1 MIFIYFN
8 RQRGDK
14 TMIFKYLFCLV
25 MIISIWDINI
35 LLSGGKMTENN
46 IKLTKPKFTGKLS
59 LEEAIHNRRT
69 IRSYSDKP
77 VMIEELSQLL
87 WACQGVTSSDGKR
100 SAPSAGA
107 LYPLE
112 IFIVGGN
119 VKDLGAGI
127 YRYKP
132 DEHTLKLVESGDRRF
147 ELEKAA
153 LSQDQISTAAVDIV
167 ITSVYKKL
175 SWKYG
180 DRSVRYAHI
189 EVGHAAQNV
198 LLQAQSLG
206 LGVCPIGAFNDENVK
221 KVLKLKEEEPVYIL
235 TVGKVKEDR

>member
-8 RQRGDK
+8 QQRGDK
-14 TMIFKYLFCLV
+14 NMQHIL
-25 MIISIWDINI
+25 II
-35 LLSGGKMTENN
+35 LLIGLIIHNINSQTTGARMIENKISLPKPQLAGK
-46 IKLTKPKFTGKLS
+46 IS
-59 LEEAIHNRRT
+59 LEETLNKRRT
-69 IRSYSDKP
+69 VRSYSKQA
-77 VMIEELSQLL
+77 ITLTELGQLL
-87 WACQGVTSSDGKR
+87 WACQGITSSDGKR
-100 SAPSAGA
+100 TAPSAGA

-112 IFIVGGN
+112 IFIVVGN

-132 DEHTLKLVESGDRRF
+132 DEHILKLVESGDKRID
-147 ELEKAA
+147 LKNAA
-153 LSQDQISTAAVDIV
+153 LSQDQILTAAVDIV